1 MKHLKKDLDLTL
13 ALSIQ
18 MQSML
23 HTIDKLSHE
32 PIYKREFKQRCD
44 NFYSWLE
51 KIVEPLTDDLHE
63 DAVQRWVD
71 IVNEIDKIVDKIQIT
86 ND

>member
-32 PIYKREFKQRCD
+32 PMYKR
-44 NFYSWLE
+44 
-51 KIVEPLTDDLHE
+51 
-63 DAVQRWVD
+63 
-71 IVNEIDKIVDKIQIT
+71 
-86 ND
+86 